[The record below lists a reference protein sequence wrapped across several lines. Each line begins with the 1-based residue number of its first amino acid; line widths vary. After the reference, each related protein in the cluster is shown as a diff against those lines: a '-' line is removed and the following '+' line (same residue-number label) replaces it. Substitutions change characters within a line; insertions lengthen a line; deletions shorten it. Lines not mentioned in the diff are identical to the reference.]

1 MPQPPR
7 DLSIIIPTFREAD
20 NLPVLIPRI
29 AAALAPT
36 DLAWEVIVV
45 DDNSPDATVQ
55 VCEQLAR
62 EFPLRLIVRREERG
76 LSSAVIAGMRQAH
89 GAILLCMDADLS
101 HPPESIPP
109 LVQAL
114 RDDPAIDFSIGS
126 RYVRGGSTQEG
137 WGLFRWL
144 NSRAATLLARPLTD
158 AGDPLAGFFAL
169 RRSDFVA
176 AERQLNPVGYKIGLE
191 LLVKCGF
198 HHVRE
203 VPIQFE
209 NRLHGES
216 KLSLREQRDY
226 LRHLIRLYQHRFPG
240 ATHFVRFCLVGLS
253 GAAVDLTL
261 FALLLAMAL
270 RVPAASV
277 LAIWGAMTWN
287 FVLNRRWTFA
297 DCRRQPLL
305 PQYVAFCLSCCL
317 GGAVNWSTRVL
328 LWTHIPF
335 FSEHA
340 LAAAAAGVATG
351 TFFNFSLCRAL
362 VFRRRGPG
370 GSSPPAAQ
378 AAERSAPITPAPSNK
393 RPLAAAGRLALA
405 LLGATLFLSGQT
417 TRDTAVSGGNRAA
430 VSAADKPVAADGKQS
445 PPTSPPNAV
454 DRPVLPVP
462 RVVAGRH
469 VRRQIF
475 DLADNAVEQRLRE
488 SAEFLASDELEG
500 RGIRTRGLD
509 LAAGYIADQYREI
522 GLRDDHYAGT
532 PFHEF
537 RLYSTAT
544 NGSVQE
550 LAVRLPDGQ
559 TESLQP
565 KRDFSTLTLSVNG
578 RFTLP
583 LAFAGY
589 GITAPEFGYDD
600 YAGIDVAG
608 KAVILLRHEPR
619 SHDPDSPF
627 AGTENSDHALLRTKI
642 DNAVEHGAAL
652 IILCTDAAALAA
664 DSEAVPAED
673 AAPEP
678 DEELLDVVLNESS
691 LRGSIPVVHCRRP
704 RVEALIR
711 AAAKEEL
718 ADWERRID
726 ETHQPHSRLLPEC
739 RVSGRVGLSKEGRT
753 LRNVVASL
761 EGEGPLAEETIVIG
775 AHYDHLGR
783 GGYGSLAVGANSE
796 IHNGADDN
804 ASGTTVLIEVAR
816 QLASR
821 SEPLRRR
828 VLFIAFSAEELG
840 LIGSRRYVQDPL
852 VPLDKTVAML
862 NLDMVGR
869 LRQDSLTIYGTGT
882 AAEWPALIDRSAAA
896 QQLAIARRA
905 GGYGPSDHATF
916 FEHGIPVLH
925 FFTGFHPQY
934 HRPDDDAAR
943 LNIAGMRKIAAMV
956 RDITVDLAQADAPPT
971 RTGSQGAFDL
981 SELVG
986 DGESLDLGLSSRKP
1000 RLGVVLEPA
1009 EGGGVTVTRL
1019 IRQTPAER
1027 QGIRPGDVLRAVNG
1041 AEVNSAADVI
1051 EALKT
1056 HESGQNALIRL
1067 VRRGLEMELEIAL

>member
-1 MPQPPR
+1 
-7 DLSIIIPTFREAD
+7 
-20 NLPVLIPRI
+20 V
-29 AAALAPT
+29 
-36 DLAWEVIVV
+36 
-45 DDNSPDATVQ
+45 
-55 VCEQLAR
+55 
-62 EFPLRLIVRREERG
+62 
-76 LSSAVIAGMRQAH
+76 
-89 GAILLCMDADLS
+89 
-101 HPPESIPP
+101 
-109 LVQAL
+109 
-114 RDDPAIDFSIGS
+114 
-126 RYVRGGSTQEG
+126 
-137 WGLFRWL
+137 
-144 NSRAATLLARPLTD
+144 ATLLARPLTD

-169 RRSDFVA
+169 RRSDFLA

-198 HHVRE
+198 RHVRE
-203 VPIQFE
+203 VPIHFE

-226 LRHLIRLYQHRFPG
+226 LRHLIRLYQHRYPG
-240 ATHFVRFCLVGLS
+240 WTRFARFCLVGLS
-253 GAAVDLTL
+253 GAAVDLAL
-261 FALLLAMAL
+261 FALLLALTL

-277 LAIWGAMTWN
+277 LAIGVAMTWN
-287 FVLNRRWTFA
+287 FALNRRWTFA
-297 DCRRQPLL
+297 DSRRQPLL
-305 PQYVAFCLSCCL
+305 RQYLAFCLSCCL
-317 GGAVNWSTRVL
+317 GSAVNWSTRVL
-328 LWTHIPF
+328 LWTHVPF

-340 LAAAAAGVATG
+340 LVAAAAGVATG
-351 TFFNFSLCRAL
+351 TFFNFSLCQAF
-362 VFRRRGPG
+362 VFRPRGTLA
-370 GSSPPAAQ
+370 PPQPLAL
-378 AAERSAPITPAPSNK
+378 AEESRIPSTQPPPHR
-393 RPLAAAGRLALA
+393 RPLPVAGRLALA
-405 LLGATLFLSGQT
+405 LVGATFFLSGQT
-417 TRDTAVSGGNRAA
+417 TRDAAISAGSAA
-430 VSAADKPVAADGKQS
+430 VSAADKPVAAAGKE
-445 PPTSPPNAV
+445 PPQIPAPDTA
-454 DRPVLPVP
+454 DRPRLPAP
-462 RVVAGRH
+462 GVVAGRH
-469 VRRQIF
+469 ARRQIF
-475 DLADNAVEQRLRE
+475 DLAEEAVEQRLRE

-500 RGIRTRGLD
+500 RGVRTKGLD
-509 LAAGYIADQYREI
+509 LAAGYIAEQYREI

-550 LAVRLPDGQ
+550 LTVRLPDGQ
-559 TESLQP
+559 SLSFQP
-565 KRDFSTLTLSVNG
+565 KQDFSTLTLSVNG

-583 LAFAGY
+583 LTFAGY
-589 GITAPEFGYDD
+589 GITAPELGYDD

-619 SHDPDSPF
+619 SHDSDSPF
-627 AGTENSDHALLRTKI
+627 SGTESSDHALLRTKI
-642 DNAVEHGAAL
+642 DNAVKHGAAL
-652 IILCTDAAALAA
+652 IILCTDVAALPAA
-664 DSEAVPAED
+664 SEAAPAGMTTPSQE
-673 AAPEP
+673 
-678 DEELLDVVLNESS
+678 EELLDVELNESS

-711 AAAKEEL
+711 ATAGAEL

-726 ETHQPHSRLLPEC
+726 ETLQPHSRLLPEC
-739 RVSGRVGLSKEGRT
+739 RVSGRVGLAKEGRT

-783 GGYGSLAVGANSE
+783 GGYGSLAIGANAE

-821 SEPLRRR
+821 PEPLRRR

-852 VPLDKTVAML
+852 VPLDKTLAML

-869 LRQDSLTIYGTGT
+869 MRQDSVTIYGTGT

-896 QQLAIARRA
+896 QQLTIARRS
-905 GGYGPSDHATF
+905 GGYGPSDHASF

-943 LNIAGMRKIAAMV
+943 LNIPGMRKVAAMV

-971 RTGSQGAFDL
+971 RTASQGAFDL

-986 DGESLDLGLSSRKP
+986 DDDSLNLGFSSRGP

-1027 QGIRPGDVLRAVNG
+1027 QGIRPGDVLHAVAG
-1041 AEVNSAADVI
+1041 QEVHNPGDVI
-1051 EALKT
+1051 EAIKPHKAGET
-1056 HESGQNALIRL
+1056 IRIRL
-1067 VRRGLEMELEIAL
+1067 TRRSVELELEIRL